1 MACAPARRASG
12 CGVCCH
18 GDDVRLLPQ
27 TTPSLLSYAEVMLNQ
42 FDLVNAFKIDRTK
55 LTSFLTAVSKK
66 YLNNPFHNF
75 YHGMC
80 DPPFSCRGS
89 VSRT

>member
-1 MACAPARRASG
+1 
-12 CGVCCH
+12 
-18 GDDVRLLPQ
+18 
-27 TTPSLLSYAEVMLNQ
+27 MLNQ